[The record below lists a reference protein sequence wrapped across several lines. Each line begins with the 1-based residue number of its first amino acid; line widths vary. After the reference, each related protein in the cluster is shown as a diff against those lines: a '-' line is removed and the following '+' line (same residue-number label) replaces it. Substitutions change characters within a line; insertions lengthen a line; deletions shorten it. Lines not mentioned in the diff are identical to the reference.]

1 MAIIW
6 NQPPA
11 PDFFPIE
18 TTEEIKERMEA
29 SMDDMETILAEAE
42 EDEDSQSIIQEIE
55 AMRSFAAGKGFGRQ

>member
-11 PDFFPIE
+11 PDFSPIE
-18 TTEEIKERMEA
+18 TSEEMEEWVEA

-42 EDEDSQSIIQEIE
+42 EDENAPAIVKEIE
-55 AMRSFAAGKGFGRQ
+55 EARGFVGFRGFGR